1 MAPQSVEIARNATG
15 NGAGLATAK
24 KARKRAESRDRSV
37 EKLAR
42 K

>member
-1 MAPQSVEIARNATG
+1 MAPQTVEIARNAAG
-15 NGAGLATAK
+15 NGAGVANAK
-24 KARKRAESRDRSV
+24 KARKRAESSDRSV